1 MAESQRPY
9 PSIKLP
15 PPLTSEEVIEA
26 LKNEIRF
33 PRGIGRSETNLHGF
47 STADGYISNNYNDFP
62 SRSRSRTPGT
72 SPLNNSSSII
82 SSSSNNTS
90 SNPNIDAN
98 QFYKLVSG
106 KTSDPNDTRYKE
118 SAWDRRVTRSG
129 FRTDDN
135 NNGLDRDFAKL
146 RVEDHPPPHLHHP
159 HHPHCIKSQKAAEK
173 EEFAEKRRQE
183 CYLPSSLTFGMHA
196 PSVEHTSQNSAS
208 ILTTTSANLLPD
220 ASLSLLFN
228 EITFI
233 HENFRIHPMSPLTR
247 QMFEGRG
254 YKPTSE
260 FIVEDDAE
268 LVQVIRTENGWWS
281 WDLKGEYV
289 CFVTGD
295 DVRFARLLRDKGKR
309 WAEGVEGAWRGS

>member
-33 PRGIGRSETNLHGF
+33 PRGISRSETNLRGF
-47 STADGYISNNYNDFP
+47 QMAGGYIPNNDSP

-72 SPLNNSSSII
+72 SPLNNSSSTI
-82 SSSSNNTS
+82 SSSNNTS

-98 QFYKLVSG
+98 QFYRLVSG
-106 KTSDPNDTRYKE
+106 KTSDPSDTGYKE
-118 SAWDRRVTRSG
+118 SAWDRRVTKSG
-129 FRTDDN
+129 FRSND

-146 RVEDHPPPHLHHP
+146 RVEDHHHP
-159 HHPHCIKSQKAAEK
+159 HPHPHYAVKSQKAAEE
-173 EEFAEKRRQE
+173 EEFAERRRQG

-196 PSVEHTSQNSAS
+196 PSVEHTGPTSAP
-208 ILTTTSANLLPD
+208 ILTTKSANLLPD
-220 ASLSLLFN
+220 TSLSLLFN

-268 LVQVIRTENGWWS
+268 LVQVIRTESGWWS

-295 DVRFARLLRDKGKR
+295 DIRFARLLRDKGKR